1 MNTRATLPAVA
12 LIAVAACLVYAPF
25 LGYSPAYLAHD
36 EVFFGVNGHQIA
48 STARDVNGR
57 LLPLY
62 FQWPPHT
69 QPDVWFQ
76 PIPVY
81 FTALFLTVLPVSE
94 WAIRLPTLVLG
105 LVDIVLFYFVAS
117 RVFDRPLLAAIAAGL
132 LALTPAH
139 MIHSRLAMDFLYP
152 LPFVMAW
159 LLCLMAFAQRRRTW
173 MLFAAT
179 TLLGLGFYSYI
190 ASIAMMP
197 VYFAMTCV
205 VVWVL
210 CDRPARPLGVAA
222 LGFVWPLLP
231 LIPWAAAHW
240 AAIADTLGRYGLY
253 DGAHP
258 RGDVLS
264 TVTSLPFLAGIV
276 ERLSVY
282 WRFFDPSYLF
292 VAGGGY
298 AVNTTHRVGVFLLP
312 IIFCLV
318 IGINQIVNVR
328 RSWVTFLILFGFLTA
343 PLAASVVGEPY
354 AVQRELLV
362 IPFAILIATI
372 GVERL
377 ISAKHSSMRIA
388 GWCLLAAVPVQ
399 FAVFYVDYFTAYR
412 ARSAFAFNGNLR
424 GAMETL
430 IDRSP
435 TGERRALYLS
445 TDIRFVD
452 LYWRFYL
459 SKHRRQDL
467 SEATVYFDPRK
478 TDLQAIP
485 DRSLVL
491 TRGGSATD
499 GPSAVLRTV
508 SVIEGVDRTVCCEIL
523 EKSERRAASP

>member
-1 MNTRATLPAVA
+1 MNTRIALPAVV
-12 LIAVAACLVYAPF
+12 LIAAAACLVYAPF
-25 LGYSPAYLAHD
+25 LGYSPPYLAHD
-36 EVFFGVNGHQIA
+36 EVFFGLNGHQIA
-48 STARDVNGR
+48 STARDINGR
-57 LLPLY
+57 WLPLY

-94 WAIRLPTLVLG
+94 WAIRLPTVVLG
-105 LVDIVLFYFVAS
+105 LTDIVLVYLVAT
-117 RVFDRPLLAAIAAGL
+117 RVFNRPLLAAIAAGL

-139 MIHSRLAMDFLYP
+139 LIHSRLAMDFLYP

-159 LLCLMAFAQRRRTW
+159 LLCLMAFVERRRPW
-173 MLFAAT
+173 LLFGAT
-179 TLLGLGFYSYI
+179 TLLGIGFYSYI
-190 ASIAMMP
+190 AAIAMMP
-197 VYFAMTCV
+197 VYFGMTCV
-205 VVWVL
+205 VVWAL
-210 CDRPARPLGVAA
+210 CERPARPLGMAA

-231 LIPWAAAHW
+231 LIPWATAHW

-253 DGAHP
+253 NGTHP
-258 RGDVLS
+258 HADALS
-264 TVTSLPFLAGIV
+264 TVTSLPFLAAVV

-312 IIFCLV
+312 IMFCLA

-328 RSWVTFLILFGFLTA
+328 RSWVTLLILCGFLTA
-343 PLAASVVGEPY
+343 PLAASVIGEPY

-362 IPFAILIATI
+362 LPFAILIATI
-372 GVERL
+372 GVEQL
-377 ISAKHSSMRIA
+377 ISAKHRTMRIA

-424 GAMETL
+424 GAAEAL

-435 TGERRALYLS
+435 NGDGRALYLS

-459 SKHRRQDL
+459 AKYRREDL
-467 SEATVYFDPRK
+467 SDRTVYFDPRT
-478 TDLQAIP
+478 TDPQAIP
-485 DRSLVL
+485 DQSLVL
-491 TRGGSATD
+491 TPGGATSIRP
-499 GPSAVLRTV
+499 GTALRTV
-508 SVIEGVDRTVCCEIL
+508 SVIENIDRTVCCEVL
-523 EKSERRAASP
+523 EKLERRAASP